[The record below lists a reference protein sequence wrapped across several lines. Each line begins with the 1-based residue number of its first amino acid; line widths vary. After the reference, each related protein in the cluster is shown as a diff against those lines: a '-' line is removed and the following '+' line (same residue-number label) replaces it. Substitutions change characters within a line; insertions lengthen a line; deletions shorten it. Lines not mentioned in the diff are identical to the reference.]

1 MQYLWAFVAGG
12 AICVAAQLLV
22 DLTSITPGRVL
33 VLFVSAGVLLGA
45 LGFYQPFIEF
55 AGAGASVPL
64 LGFGNS
70 LARGA
75 IKGAAENGVL
85 GAFTGGMTGT
95 AAGIAA
101 AILFGYLAAVLF
113 QPKSK

>member
-1 MQYLWAFVAGG
+1 MQFLWAFLIGG
-12 AICVAAQLLV
+12 AICVIGQVLV
-22 DLTSITPGRVL
+22 DLTNITPGKVL
-33 VLFVSAGVLLGA
+33 VLFVSIGVVLGA
-45 LGFYQPFIEF
+45 LGLYQPLVDF

-75 IKGAAENGVL
+75 IKGAAENGVI

-95 AAGIAA
+95 AAGISA
-101 AILFGYLAAVLF
+101 AILFGYIAAILF

>member
-22 DLTSITPGRVL
+22 DLTSITPGKVL
-33 VLFVSAGVLLGA
+33 VLFVSAGVVLGV

>member
-22 DLTSITPGRVL
+22 DLTSITPSKVL
-33 VLFVSAGVLLGA
+33 VLFVSAGVVLGA
-45 LGFYQPFIEF
+45 LCFYQPFIEF